1 MPEISRFYGIVIR
14 MYYDDHLPRH
24 FHAIYGEHEA
34 LVSIRMLAVIAG
46 GLPSRALGLVIE
58 WASLHREELHAP
70 WEKATDRQPLGT
82 ISPLV

>member
-1 MPEISRFYGIVIR
+1 M
-14 MYYDDHLPRH
+14 
-24 FHAIYGEHEA
+24 
-34 LVSIRMLAVIAG
+34 VSIRMLAVIAG